1 MATRYTVKEI
11 VDRRGLRRFIQFPI
25 DLYKGCRQYVPALNG
40 DQIHSLTDAPS
51 RRYCDL
57 KLWVVEDSKGK
68 VVGRIAGMINPRYNE
83 RYSTKRARF
92 GWFDMIEDFEVA
104 KLLIDTAVAWA
115 KSKGMNEIHGPL
127 YYNTMGKQGML
138 VEGFDGTPP
147 FNCLYNFPYYSQ
159 YVERLGFVKECDWI
173 QYKVRANQGLPE
185 RMEQICER
193 MMSRYNL
200 HVADINKL
208 KKDKELIAKF
218 FEMYNRSFDN
228 VYNFVPFD
236 DMEKAEEAKQ
246 SIALLSPE
254 TNCILMDDEGDIAA
268 FGICFPSISEAL
280 KKARGRLL
288 PCGWYHLLKAFRPKH
303 ISVLDLM
310 IMGNAPKYQ
319 NTGVSVIVHKILSD
333 NFRRLNIDYA
343 ITNPQIET
351 NTAVNVWDRYEHEPF
366 MRRRCY
372 IKSI

>member
-25 DLYKGCRQYVPALNG
+25 DLYKGCRQYVPALNS

-254 TNCILMDDEGDIAA
+254 TNCILMDDEGEIAA

-280 KKARGRLL
+280 KKARGRLF

-310 IMGNAPKYQ
+310 IMGNSPKYQ

>member
-254 TNCILMDDEGDIAA
+254 TNCILMDDEGEIAA

-280 KKARGRLL
+280 KKARGRLF

-310 IMGNAPKYQ
+310 IMGNSPKYQ

>member
-25 DLYKGCRQYVPALNG
+25 DLYEGCRQYVPALNG

>member
-25 DLYKGCRQYVPALNG
+25 DLYKGCRQYVPALNS

-147 FNCLYNFPYYSQ
+147 FNCLYNFQYYSQ

-254 TNCILMDDEGDIAA
+254 TNCILMDDEGEIAA

-280 KKARGRLL
+280 KKARGRLF

-310 IMGNAPKYQ
+310 IMGNSPKYQ

>member
-138 VEGFDGTPP
+138 VDGFDGTPP

-254 TNCILMDDEGDIAA
+254 TNCILMDDEGEIAA

-280 KKARGRLL
+280 KKARGRLF

>member
-254 TNCILMDDEGDIAA
+254 TNCILMDDEGEIAA

-280 KKARGRLL
+280 KKARGRLF

>member
-25 DLYKGCRQYVPALNG
+25 DLYKGCRQYVPALNS

-254 TNCILMDDEGDIAA
+254 TNCILMDDEGEIAA

-280 KKARGRLL
+280 KKARGRLF

>member
-25 DLYKGCRQYVPALNG
+25 DLYKGCRQYVPALNS

-92 GWFDMIEDFEVA
+92 GWFDVIEDFEVA

>member
-25 DLYKGCRQYVPALNG
+25 DLYKGCRQYVPSLNG

-254 TNCILMDDEGDIAA
+254 TNCILMDDEGEIAA

-280 KKARGRLL
+280 KKARGRLF

-310 IMGNAPKYQ
+310 IMGNSPKYQ

>member
-11 VDRRGLRRFIQFPI
+11 VDRRGLKRFIQFPI
-25 DLYKGCRQYVPALNG
+25 ELYKGCRQYVPALNG

-147 FNCLYNFPYYSQ
+147 FNCLYNFPYYKQ
-159 YVERLGFVKECDWI
+159 YIERLGFVKECDWI

-200 HVADINKL
+200 HVADISKL

-254 TNCILMDDEGDIAA
+254 TNCILMDDEGEIAA

-280 KKARGRLL
+280 KKARGRLF

-372 IKSI
+372 VRSI